1 MNRLSIRLSNMF
13 DILLSDKPVSLWFAQ
28 TFLNEFECINNTSVY
43 QAYNENNEISC
54 TTMDVSF
61 KDNSL
66 LHLEFDLDT
75 NLLTVNSP
83 Y

>member
-1 MNRLSIRLSNMF
+1 MNRLSIRFSNMF
-13 DILLSDKPVSLWFAQ
+13 DILLSDKLVSLWFAQ
-28 TFLNEFECINNTSVY
+28 TFLNEFECIYNTSIY

>member
-1 MNRLSIRLSNMF
+1 MNHLSIRFSNMF

-54 TTMDVSF
+54 TTIDVSF

>member
-1 MNRLSIRLSNMF
+1 MNRLSIRFSNMF

-54 TTMDVSF
+54 TTIDVSF

>member
-1 MNRLSIRLSNMF
+1 MNRLSIRFSNMF
-13 DILLSDKPVSLWFAQ
+13 DILLSDKPISLWFAQ